1 MGDFMNIENI
11 TTFVPEF
18 RDIFI
23 RRYEILDFLNKEG
36 TLGRRTLSSKMDIS
50 ERIIREEIS
59 VLRDIYCV
67 DVSAAGISITE
78 EGRLNLKNLSNI
90 YRDLNNL
97 TNLGKKIALILNV
110 DEVFVVKGDTKK
122 SDHAYINIGSETAKI
137 IKSVISRGNILG
149 VTGGRTLS
157 FIGDEMEESKE
168 DLDITVIP
176 ARGSLGRSAKNQAN
190 SIASKIATKLKGE
203 YQLLPVPDTASE
215 EAMKMLMENE
225 EVKEAYSKL
234 KSLDILVFGIG
245 RADIM
250 LERRRMSDDIK
261 AEILKKKAV
270 AEAFGHYF
278 DIKGNEIYR
287 SQSIGIN
294 IEDFKKIPRIIG
306 VAGGS
311 EKANSIIS
319 ISSLRKDIILVID
332 ESAAKEI
339 LNIRR
344 SI

>member
-1 MGDFMNIENI
+1 MNIENI
-11 TTFVPEF
+11 TNFVPEF

-23 RRYEILDFLNKEG
+23 RRYEILEFLNKEG

-50 ERIIREEIS
+50 ERIIRDEIS
-59 VLRDIYCV
+59 ILRDMDCV
-67 DVSAAGISITE
+67 DVSAAGISITK
-78 EGRLNLKNLSNI
+78 EGKIKLKDLSTI

-97 TNLGKKIALILNV
+97 TDLGKRIALMLNV
-110 DEVFVVKGDTKK
+110 NDVFVVKGDTKK
-122 SDHAYINIGSETAKI
+122 SEHTYINLGAETARI
-137 IKSVISRGNILG
+137 IKNVVSRGDILG

-157 FIGDEMEESKE
+157 SIGDEMEKSKE

-176 ARGSLGRSAKNQAN
+176 ARGSLGRSAKFQAN
-190 SIASKIATKLKGE
+190 SIASKIATKLNGE
-203 YQLLPVPDTASE
+203 YQLLPVPDTASA

-225 EVKEAYSKL
+225 EVKEAYNML

-245 RADIM
+245 RADVM
-250 LERRRMSDDIK
+250 LDRRRISDDIK
-261 AEILKKKAV
+261 DEILDNKAV

-278 DIKGNEIYR
+278 DIEGNEVYR
-287 SQSIGIN
+287 SQSIGIT

-306 VAGGS
+306 VAGGC
-311 EKANSIIS
+311 EKADSIIS
-319 ISSLRKDIILVID
+319 ISSLRQDMILVID
-332 ESAAKEI
+332 ESAANEI